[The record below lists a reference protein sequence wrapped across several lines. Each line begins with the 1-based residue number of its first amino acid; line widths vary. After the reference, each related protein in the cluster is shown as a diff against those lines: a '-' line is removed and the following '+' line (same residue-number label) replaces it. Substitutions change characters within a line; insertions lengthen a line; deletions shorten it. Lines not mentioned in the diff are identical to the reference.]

1 MRTSSACPPATNVV
15 RFPGPRRG
23 GSVFRDQ
30 KSLMEAVYAAGSLP
44 VAPQDRT
51 TKVTAA
57 GLQLF
62 GFVVVE
68 EVQADGSLRRL
79 KASETIQAATARPWR
94 VSKSSF
100 AQTSFGVPS

>member
-1 MRTSSACPPATNVV
+1 
-15 RFPGPRRG
+15 
-23 GSVFRDQ
+23 
-30 KSLMEAVYAAGSLP
+30 
-44 VAPQDRT
+44 
-51 TKVTAA
+51 
-57 GLQLF
+57 LQLF

-68 EVQADGSLRRL
+68 EVQSDGSLRRL

>member
-1 MRTSSACPPATNVV
+1 
-15 RFPGPRRG
+15 
-23 GSVFRDQ
+23 
-30 KSLMEAVYAAGSLP
+30 MEAVYAAGSLP
-44 VAPQDRT
+44 VAPNDRL

-94 VSKSSF
+94 VSKSSL

>member
-1 MRTSSACPPATNVV
+1 
-15 RFPGPRRG
+15 
-23 GSVFRDQ
+23 
-30 KSLMEAVYAAGSLP
+30 MEAVYAAGSLP
-44 VAPQDRT
+44 VAPQDRM

-68 EVQADGSLRRL
+68 EVQEDGSLRRM

-94 VSKSSF
+94 VSKSTL

>member
-1 MRTSSACPPATNVV
+1 
-15 RFPGPRRG
+15 
-23 GSVFRDQ
+23 
-30 KSLMEAVYAAGSLP
+30 MEAVYAAGSLP
-44 VAPQDRT
+44 VAPNDRL

-79 KASETIQAATARPWR
+79 KASETIQAATTRPWR
-94 VSKSSF
+94 VSKSSV
-100 AQTSFGVPS
+100 AQTSFGIPS

>member
-1 MRTSSACPPATNVV
+1 
-15 RFPGPRRG
+15 
-23 GSVFRDQ
+23 
-30 KSLMEAVYAAGSLP
+30 MEAVYAAGSLP
-44 VAPQDRT
+44 VAPHDHM

-94 VSKSSF
+94 VSKSSL

>member
-1 MRTSSACPPATNVV
+1 
-15 RFPGPRRG
+15 
-23 GSVFRDQ
+23 
-30 KSLMEAVYAAGSLP
+30 MEAVYAAGSLP
-44 VAPQDRT
+44 GAPNDRL

-94 VSKSSF
+94 VSKSSL

>member
-1 MRTSSACPPATNVV
+1 
-15 RFPGPRRG
+15 
-23 GSVFRDQ
+23 
-30 KSLMEAVYAAGSLP
+30 MEAVYAAGSLP
-44 VAPQDRT
+44 VAPDDRL

-79 KASETIQAATARPWR
+79 KASETIQAATTRPWR
-94 VSKSSF
+94 VSKCSF
-100 AQTSFGVPS
+100 AQTSFGIPS

>member
-1 MRTSSACPPATNVV
+1 MRTSSACPPAANVV

-23 GSVFRDQ
+23 ASVFRDQ

-44 VAPQDRT
+44 VAPNDRL

-79 KASETIQAATARPWR
+79 KASETIQAATTRPWR
-94 VSKSSF
+94 VSKSSI
-100 AQTSFGVPS
+100 AQTSFGIPS